1 MLVGTLDFCPNRL
14 ERNWMCQSEKV
25 QLRFYCPD
33 INTVTSGHV
42 NDEVQYYKPE
52 NAVQE
57 QDGGEIVITA
67 EKRPD
72 GKIYSAR

>member
-1 MLVGTLDFCPNRL
+1 MYTKAKEQLRSYCPN
-14 ERNWMCQSEKV
+14 S
-25 QLRFYCPD
+25 Y
-33 INTVTSGHV
+33 TVTPGHV
-42 NDEVQYYKPE
+42 NDEVQYYKHE

-57 QDGGEIVITA
+57 QEGGEIVITA

>member
-1 MLVGTLDFCPNRL
+1 MQNISRPKSYGKFVLI
-14 ERNWMCQSEKV
+14 V
-25 QLRFYCPD
+25 QLRCYCPD
-33 INTVTSGHV
+33 IYNVTPGHV

>member
-1 MLVGTLDFCPNRL
+1 MIP
-14 ERNWMCQSEKV
+14 
-25 QLRFYCPD
+25 
-33 INTVTSGHV
+33 GHV

-57 QDGGEIVITA
+57 QEGGEIVITA

>member
-1 MLVGTLDFCPNRL
+1 MTPGV
-14 ERNWMCQSEKV
+14 
-25 QLRFYCPD
+25 
-33 INTVTSGHV
+33 V
-42 NDEVQYYKPE
+42 NEEIQYYKHE